1 MIHIRTIYVKR
12 STVEKKGLRYYS
24 LCSFIEPLY
33 ITTCV
38 SYKYTMYVYNCDLV
52 LPEALCVQVACVN
65 HTELLLRLVFL
76 QGLKFNSEGFS
87 FM

>member
-38 SYKYTMYVYNCDLV
+38 SYKYTMYEYNCDLA
-52 LPEALCVQVACVN
+52 LPEAPCVQVACVN
-65 HTELLLRLVFL
+65 RTERFAKISLSTRLKIQF
-76 QGLKFNSEGFS
+76 
-87 FM
+87 